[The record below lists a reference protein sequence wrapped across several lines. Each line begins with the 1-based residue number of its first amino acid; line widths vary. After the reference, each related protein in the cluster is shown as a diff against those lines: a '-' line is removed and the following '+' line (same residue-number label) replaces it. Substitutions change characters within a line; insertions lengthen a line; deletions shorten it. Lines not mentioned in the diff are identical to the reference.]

1 MKLKLSELEA
11 FVAVAESSSFN
22 LAAERLETA
31 SSVVSRSIKKLESEL
46 ETTLFNRTTR
56 SVTLTGEGTW
66 LIDRVRRISEEVVA
80 IDHHFSQKHKQPQG
94 TLTVDAASSFA
105 LNAIVPLLSE
115 FTRLCPDVEV
125 TLVSN
130 DSITDLIERRVDVA
144 IRVGPLSDSTL
155 KARKLGVTQ
164 RGLYASPDYLK
175 RVGYPDCS
183 TQLSNYQCLGFDKYK
198 SLNTWPLMDEFGNE
212 LTIIP
217 QMSSNS
223 GETLKQMAVNGLGI
237 ACLSNFTV
245 HQELELGSLEPVLER
260 FWVNEN
266 IPINAVFYS
275 EQSLSP
281 RVRVFI
287 DFLVSKIKLS

>member
-11 FVAVAESSSFN
+11 FVAVAESNSFN

-56 SVTLTGEGTW
+56 SVTLTGEGAW
-66 LIDRVRRISEEVVA
+66 LMDRARRISEEIVA

-94 TLTVDAASSFA
+94 ALTVDAASSFA

-115 FTRLCPDVEV
+115 FARLYPDIEV

-144 IRVGPLSDSTL
+144 IRVGSLSDSTL
-155 KARKLGVTQ
+155 KARKLGSTQ
-164 RGLYASPDYLK
+164 RGLYASPSYLK
-175 RVGYPDCS
+175 QFGYPDCS
-183 TQLSNYQCLGFDKYK
+183 TQLSKFQCLGFAKHK
-198 SLNTWPLMDEFGNE
+198 SLNTWPLMDDTGNR
-212 LTIIP
+212 LAINP

-245 HQELELGSLEPVLER
+245 HQELESGLLEPVLEHL
-260 FWVNEN
+260 WVIEN

-287 DFLVSKIKLS
+287 DFLVKEIKLT